1 MLYGLSLLIASNV
14 GCVLYPSPRPGQLLL
29 LLLLRSLTISRARK
43 NVAERNGHTDEY
55 SRALSI
61 QSRALNNSL
70 YMISF

>member
-14 GCVLYPSPRPGQLLL
+14 GCVLYPSPRPGQLL

-61 QSRALNNSL
+61 QARALNNSL